1 MAIATLFVVIA
12 FQPAVHAQKNSI
24 GTSWSFSGIGLTYEH
39 NASDDAFAQIS
50 VKAEMTE
57 TFLGRSMYSGI
68 SAAFTWNLI
77 FAQLES
83 RNGTPLRFYA
93 GPGLAAGLSQD
104 MKTPLGLFFG
114 LKGRV
119 GMQCVFDRKINVSV
133 SLSPILGIHVSAE
146 DENVLTRVYRN
157 GLLQAVMPEFGI
169 SYRF

>member
-1 MAIATLFVVIA
+1 MMIMAVA
-12 FQPAVHAQKNSI
+12 FGPAAHAQKNSI
-24 GTSWSFSGIGLTYEH
+24 GTSWAFSGIGLTYER
-39 NASDDAFAQIS
+39 NVSPEAFAQIA

-57 TFLGRSMYSGI
+57 TFLGKALYPGI
-68 SAAFTWNLI
+68 SANFTWNLV

-93 GPGLAAGLSQD
+93 GPGFAAGISQD
-104 MKTPLGLFFG
+104 MMSSPGLYFG

-119 GMQCVFDRKINVSV
+119 GMQCVFERRVNVSV
-133 SLSPILGIHVSAE
+133 SLSPILGIHVTST
-146 DENVLTRVYRN
+146 DENIMTKVYRN